1 MNASDLIARFATVIE
16 LPVDVNDVLDVLKA
30 NGCEDDIEFIGVDLD
45 PDILQGKISIFW
57 RQNGVYDPDPI
68 RCANIYYHR
77 GHTLDWQRMICCK
90 ELVHVLDPA
99 FAHTS
104 TIGDIDK
111 LAEKIGLPPEMQ
123 DPMNDGT
130 AVNVDRLAEWRA
142 AALLLPLAARNA
154 FMPAYKA
161 DKISTSEIALIADMP
176 HRYVPLVMSDVW
188 ERLHDMLVAE
198 AS

>member
-16 LPVDVNDVLDVLKA
+16 LPVDVNDVLDALKA
-30 NGCEDDIEFIGVDLD
+30 SGCEDDIEFIGVDLD

-57 RQNGVYDPDPI
+57 RQNGVYDADPT

-154 FMPAYKA
+154 FMCF
-161 DKISTSEIALIADMP
+161 
-176 HRYVPLVMSDVW
+176 
-188 ERLHDMLVAE
+188 
-198 AS
+198 